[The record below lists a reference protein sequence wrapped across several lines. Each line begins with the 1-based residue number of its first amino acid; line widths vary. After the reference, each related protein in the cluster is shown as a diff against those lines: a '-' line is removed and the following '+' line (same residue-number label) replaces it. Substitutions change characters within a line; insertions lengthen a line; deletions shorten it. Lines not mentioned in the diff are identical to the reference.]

1 LALHLTQSDL
11 SVLGH
16 LFGVVVEFTLLFG
29 HTPIS
34 SMPTALQNSA
44 CVLTMM

>member
-11 SVLGH
+11 GVLGH
-16 LFGVVVEFTLLFG
+16 LLRVVVELSLLFG

-44 CVLTMM
+44 CVFTMM